1 MTSLFRG
8 CVLTKRLILRLR
20 HSRCHYCSSSSLS
33 EGIKDT
39 SRYTAACSDVNVAA
53 TATATSIDEAREAFT
68 NDSAFM
74 IAYERAIET
83 ENRIET
89 PLICDPFARLLTG
102 GGGGGENNNND
113 DNNNDNN
120 DNCKG
125 KELSDLFGINA
136 SKQFNLWPDF
146 HKQWTAVRTKFID
159 DHICKIINEHKSN
172 QRNQRNQSNSNSN
185 RNSNNTC
192 LLYTSPIPRDS
203 R

>member
-1 MTSLFRG
+1 MTSSFRG
-8 CVLTKRLILRLR
+8 CVLTKRLILHLR
-20 HSRCHYCSSSSLS
+20 HSRCHYCSSSSSSLS

-39 SRYTAACSDVNVAA
+39 SRYCTAASDVNVAA

-102 GGGGGENNNND
+102 GGGGGAENNNND
-113 DNNNDNN
+113 DNNDDN

-159 DHICKIINEHKSN
+159 DHICKLSLIHI
-172 QRNQRNQSNSNSN
+172 
-185 RNSNNTC
+185 
-192 LLYTSPIPRDS
+192 
-203 R
+203 